1 MVNKYQEQSNYHQQ
15 RPTAMANIFH
25 LSEHLINIM
34 FIDNNYTSN
43 QDAQKNLSIIV
54 NYYGIILEVKIHDR
68 GSVRNGPHQQPTR
81 YRHLNTS

>member
-1 MVNKYQEQSNYHQQ
+1 MTSIQIKKTNSSHLKDNMVNKYQEQSNYHQQ

-43 QDAQKNLSIIV
+43 QDAHNNISSIV
-54 NYYGIILEVKIHDR
+54 NSFGINL
-68 GSVRNGPHQQPTR
+68 
-81 YRHLNTS
+81 